1 MSPHKEKGKGRGHL
15 SDLLTTNSMEA
26 RKRNNGK
33 KNGEKAPA
41 TVRTDEA
48 AHGGRPGTERR
59 ITNRGINNLKLR
71 NYEKE
76 CNSGNS
82 NGSDDDCRIM

>member
-26 RKRNNGK
+26 RRR
-33 KNGEKAPA
+33 KAPA
-41 TVRTDEA
+41 PVRTDEA
-48 AHGGRPGTERR
+48 AHGGHPGTERR

-71 NYEKE
+71 NYEKD

-82 NGSDDDCRIM
+82 NGSDDDCLIM